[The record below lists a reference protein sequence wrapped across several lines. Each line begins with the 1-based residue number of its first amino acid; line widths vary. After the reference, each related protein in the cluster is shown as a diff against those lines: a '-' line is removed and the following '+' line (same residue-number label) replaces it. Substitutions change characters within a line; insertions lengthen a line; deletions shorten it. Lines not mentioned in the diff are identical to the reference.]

1 MISQASVP
9 LSSHGFHTNIFIQQD
24 VALIWFKLV
33 SAKYRNTW
41 TDTYLDVSQ
50 APARDCFYLPPHERH
65 RCMPTL
71 VFGKW
76 AYERLERPFQTIWSL
91 WIQRDQPCAQ
101 NALQRLWGC
110 RLIVSPSLTTGGQWV
125 IKELTPYED
134 EAAFSSARCR
144 SLYAL
149 ALGRYWTAFSGESGF
164 EK

>member
-1 MISQASVP
+1 MISHVSVP
-9 LSSHGFHTNIFIQQD
+9 LFSHVFHMNVFIQQD
-24 VALIWFKLV
+24 VALIWFRLV
-33 SAKYRNTW
+33 SAKQRNKL
-41 TDTYLDVSQ
+41 TDIQLDVSQ
-50 APARDCFYLPPHERH
+50 APAHDCLYPPPHERY

-101 NALQRLWGC
+101 NALQRLWG
-110 RLIVSPSLTTGGQWV
+110 RHLIASPSLTTGGQWV
-125 IKELTPYED
+125 IKELIHHED
-134 EAAFSSARCR
+134 KAAFKSARCH